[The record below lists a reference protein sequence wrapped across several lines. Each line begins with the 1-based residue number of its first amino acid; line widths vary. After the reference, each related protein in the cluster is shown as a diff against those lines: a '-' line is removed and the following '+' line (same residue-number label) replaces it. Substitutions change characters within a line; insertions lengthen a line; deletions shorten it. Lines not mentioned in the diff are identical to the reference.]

1 LISIYYTNKTHQIPK
16 LIKTFKTSAEE
27 AGLPSNKEMEKRIE
41 KVSGLPKPPKAT
53 KKSAEAPEPQVIYV
67 QMAPPKKERKKRV
80 LTDEQKDALRERLVK
95 AREAKQAK
103 RAVPK
108 EE

>member
-1 LISIYYTNKTHQIPK
+1 MGK
-16 LIKTFKTSAEE
+16 LIKNFKTSAEE
-27 AGLPSNKEMEKRIE
+27 AGLASVEAVGKRID
-41 KVSGLPKPPKAT
+41 KVVGAPKAPKAS
-53 KKSAEAPEPQVIYV
+53 KKSVAPSAPEPQVIYV

-103 RAVPK
+103 RAVPQV
-108 EE
+108 E

>member
-1 LISIYYTNKTHQIPK
+1 MPK
-16 LIKTFKTSAEE
+16 LVKNFKTSAED
-27 AGLPSNKEMEKRIE
+27 AGFPSTKEVEKRIE

-53 KKSAEAPEPQVIYV
+53 KKSAVAPEPQVIYV

-103 RAVPK
+103 RAVPPV
-108 EE
+108 E